1 MAEREHPENF
11 LDKGWS
17 AMFLICEHASICK
30 GKNCYY
36 IQAVPGTE
44 PILGA
49 RCDRASGTFVNIIE
63 AAILD
68 EDDPNYRFKM
78 RKKDGL

>member
-1 MAEREHPENF
+1 MSDRGHLEIF

-17 AMFLICEHASICK
+17 TMFIVCEHTHECTNIT
-30 GKNCYY
+30 CYY
-36 IQAVPGTE
+36 IRPVSAQH

-49 RCDRASGTFVNIIE
+49 RCDRANGNVNITE
-63 AAILD
+63 TDVLD
-68 EDDPNYRFKM
+68 ENDPNYRFKM